1 MKPIAITTGDP
12 AGIGPEIV
20 FRAVSEI
27 APAVSLR
34 IYGNWALVRRSIE
47 SAGIESHIVV
57 YPAGETIPQHEKIIF
72 VDTGS
77 GGDEELA
84 IGQVSAAG
92 GRAALEAIDGAVT
105 AIEQGQASGLVT
117 APINK
122 AAIRLAGAR
131 VPGHTEL
138 LAARA
143 GLGEYGKDFAMYF
156 DSPTLRVALLTVHV
170 PLREIASHVTADKVR
185 RLALLVARE
194 VELLEGRAPRIA
206 VAGLNPHAGE
216 GGMFGDEDE
225 QISIGVDQAR
235 EAGLEIRGPLAADTV
250 FHAAHQGRYDVVLA
264 MYHDQGLI
272 PVKTLHFNQA
282 VNVTLGLPYL
292 RASVDH
298 GTAFDIAGKG
308 VADYTAMRYA
318 IDWTIERM
326 SR

>member
-1 MKPIAITTGDP
+1 MKPIAITAGDP
-12 AGIGPEIV
+12 AGIGPEII
-20 FRAVSEI
+20 FRAVRELESTV
-27 APAVSLR
+27 PLR

-47 SAGIESHIVV
+47 SAGIESRISV
-57 YPAGETIPQHEKIIF
+57 YPAGEAIPQREQVVF
-72 VDTGS
+72 VDTGNRN
-77 GGDEELA
+77 DDELA
-84 IGQVSAAG
+84 IGEISAAG
-92 GRAALEAIDGAVT
+92 GRAALEAIDSAVS
-105 AIEQGQASGLVT
+105 AIEQGDASALVT

-122 AAIRLAGAR
+122 AAIRLAGAL

-143 GLGEYGKDFAMYF
+143 GLAEYGRDFAMYF

-170 PLREIASHVTADKVR
+170 PLREVASHVTAQNVR
-185 RLALLVARE
+185 RLAVLVARE
-194 VELLEGRAPRIA
+194 VELLEGKAPRMA

-225 QISIGVDQAR
+225 QISRGVDQAT
-235 EAGLEIRGPLAADTV
+235 EAGLDIRGPLAPDTV

-308 VADYTAMRYA
+308 VADHTAMRHA
-318 IDWTIERM
+318 IDWTIRRM